1 MLTYAGGYADMLTY
15 ADAARVPA
23 EHGRLVMQVHDE
35 VILEVR
41 RELVRD
47 VASCVRQ
54 CMQVP

>member
-1 MLTYAGGYADMLTY
+1 MLSY
-15 ADAARVPA
+15 ADAVRVPA

-47 VASCVRQ
+47 VAGCVRQ
-54 CMQVP
+54 CMQVPY